1 MLVSLREK
9 GQFTFL
15 EKENEGF
22 IKLYKYR
29 EERQVSIC
37 GHVRIGREGFVQ
49 GAPD

>member
-15 EKENEGF
+15 EKENERF
-22 IKLYKYR
+22 IKLYKYC

-37 GHVRIGREGFVQ
+37 VRVGREGFVQ